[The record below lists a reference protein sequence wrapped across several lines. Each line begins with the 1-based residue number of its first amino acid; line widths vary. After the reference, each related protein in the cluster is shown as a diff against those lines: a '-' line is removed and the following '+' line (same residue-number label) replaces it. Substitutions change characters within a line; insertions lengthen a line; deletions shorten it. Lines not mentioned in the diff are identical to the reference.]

1 MIDQQT
7 VTRIIE
13 RAEIVDVVQDFVH
26 LKRRGVNFLGLC
38 PFHGEKTPSFT
49 VSPSKGIY
57 KCFGCGKAGN
67 AVGFIMEHEQ
77 LSYPDAL
84 RYLAKKYQIEITEQ
98 EVSPE
103 QIEEKN
109 HRESMMVLTGFAQK
123 YFTDILFND
132 REGQAIGLSYFKE
145 RGFTKETIEKFQ
157 LGYSPENRTAFTG
170 YAQKNGYQLKYLL
183 DTGLSIDKNNYH
195 FDRFAGRVIF
205 PIHALAGNPIAFG
218 GRILKAVENTAKY
231 LNSPESEIYHKS
243 DVLYGIYF
251 AKREIVKQ
259 DKCYMVEGYTDVI
272 SFHQAGIEN
281 VVASSGTS
289 LTENQ
294 IRLVKRFTDNL
305 TILYDGD
312 AAGIKASFR
321 GIDMV
326 LEQGMNIKVVL
337 FPDGED
343 PDSFS
348 KKLDKRELKE
358 FIRENEDDFI
368 RFKTRLLLDDAKN
381 DPVKKSGLISNIVRS
396 VAVIP
401 DAITRSMY
409 IKECSAILNVQ
420 EDALYAEINKIL
432 FQKRENER
440 KQQFSETR
448 QQLKQTQT
456 EFLPGFI
463 DNVYAEVD
471 EKEIISSLIK
481 FGEKEL
487 FTISGDDPFSSQS
500 VSVAAYIINEILNDE
515 LEFKNLIYRQIFEDY
530 ASFFHKGEFLGDKYF
545 IHNSDEKIRVLAADI
560 FTETYKP
567 SAIWTKGGKK
577 IDAPEQTLKTD
588 IPKTINSY
596 KLKILQMAIKDNE
609 EQLKKARVDD
619 IETINQLLMQKKI
632 LIETKRKLADE
643 TGGRII
649 FGHF

>member
-7 VTRIIE
+7 VNRIIE
-13 RAEIVDVVQDFVH
+13 RAEIVDIVQDYVH

-38 PFHGEKTPSFT
+38 PFHNEKTPSFT

-67 AVGFIMEHEQ
+67 AVGFVMDHEQ

-84 RYLAKKYQIEITEQ
+84 RYLAKKYQIEIKEQ

-109 HRESMMVLTGFAQK
+109 HRESMMVVTAFAQK
-123 YFTDILFND
+123 YFTDILHKD
-132 REGQAIGLSYFKE
+132 KEGKAVGFSYFKE
-145 RGFTKETIEKFQ
+145 RGFSPEIIEKFQ
-157 LGYSPENRTAFTG
+157 LGYSPENRTAFTNN
-170 YAQKNGYQLKYLL
+170 ATKNAFKIKYLV
-183 DTGLSIDKNNYH
+183 DTGLTIEKNDYR
-195 FDRFAGRVIF
+195 FDRFAGRVMF
-205 PIHALAGNPIAFG
+205 PIHALSGNPIAFG
-218 GRILKAVENTAKY
+218 GRILKSAENTAKY

-243 DVLYGIYF
+243 DVLYGIFF

-326 LEQGMNIKVVL
+326 LEQGMNVKVVL

-348 KKLDKRELKE
+348 KKLGKRELKE
-358 FIRENEDDFI
+358 FIKTNESDFI
-368 RFKTRLLLDDAKN
+368 RFKTSLLINDAKD
-381 DPVKKSGLISNIVRS
+381 DPVKKAGLIGNIVRS
-396 VAVIP
+396 ISVIP
-401 DAITRSMY
+401 DAIVRSMY
-409 IKECSAILNVQ
+409 IKDCSAILNVQ
-420 EDALYAEINKIL
+420 EDALYAEINRL
-432 FQKRENER
+432 MFQKRETER
-440 KQQFSETR
+440 KEQFSETR

-456 EFLPGFI
+456 QFLPGFVE
-463 DNVYAEVD
+463 NVYAEVN
-471 EKEIISSLIK
+471 EKEIISFLIK
-481 FGEKEL
+481 YGDKEL
-487 FTISGDDPFSSQS
+487 FTISGDDPFSVQT
-500 VSVAAYIINEILNDE
+500 VSVATYIINELLNDE
-515 LEFKNLIYRQIFEDY
+515 LEFKNLVYKLVFEDY
-530 ASFFHKGEFLGDKYF
+530 SNFYQKGEFLDNKYF
-545 IHNSDEKIRVLAADI
+545 INHHDEKIRALAADI
-560 FTETYKP
+560 FSETYKP

-577 IDAPEQTLKTD
+577 IETPENTLKED
-588 IPKTINSY
+588 VPKTINSY
-596 KLKILQMAIKDNE
+596 KLKILQLAIDDNGE
-609 EQLKKARVDD
+609 KLKKIVNTGN
-619 IETINQLLMQKKI
+619 IELENQLLSQKII
-632 LIETKRKLADE
+632 LINTKNKLAKE
-643 TGGRII
+643 TGERII
-649 FGHF
+649 F

>member
-7 VTRIIE
+7 VNRIIE

-57 KCFGCGKAGN
+57 KCFGCSKAGN
-67 AVGFIMEHEQ
+67 AVGFIMDHEQ

-84 RYLAKKYQIEITEQ
+84 RYLAKKYQIEIVEQ
-98 EVSPE
+98 EASPE

-109 HRESMMVLTGFAQK
+109 HRESMMVVVAFAQK
-123 YFTDILFND
+123 YFTDILHND
-132 REGQAIGLSYFKE
+132 REGKAIGMSYFKE
-145 RGFTKETIEKFQ
+145 RGFSPEIIEKFQ
-157 LGYSPENRTAFTG
+157 LGYSPENRTAFTEH
-170 YAQKNGYQLKYLL
+170 AQKNGYQLKFLV
-183 DTGLSIDKNNYH
+183 DTGLTIDKNNYR
-195 FDRFAGRVIF
+195 FDRFAGRVMF
-205 PIHALAGNPIAFG
+205 PIHALSGNTIAFG
-218 GRILKAVENTAKY
+218 GRILKIAENTAKY

-243 DVLYGIYF
+243 DVLYGIFF
-251 AKREIVKQ
+251 AKREIVKF

-326 LEQGMNIKVVL
+326 LEQGMNVKVVL

-348 KKLDKRELKE
+348 KKLSKKELKD
-358 FIRENEDDFI
+358 FINENENDFI
-368 RFKTRLLLDDAKN
+368 RFKTSLLLVEAKN
-381 DPVKKSGLISNIVRS
+381 DPVKKAGLISNIVRS
-396 VAVIP
+396 IAVIP
-401 DAITRSMY
+401 DAIIRSMY
-409 IKECSAILNVQ
+409 IKECSALLNVQ
-420 EDALYAEINKIL
+420 EDALYAEINKL
-432 FQKRENER
+432 MFQKRENDR

-448 QQLKQTQT
+448 QQLKEAQTQA
-456 EFLPGFI
+456 LPGFI
-463 DNVYAEVD
+463 DNVFAEVN
-471 EKEIISSLIK
+471 EREIIINLIK
-481 FGEKEL
+481 FGDKEL
-487 FTISGDDPFSSQS
+487 FSIPGEDPFSTQS
-500 VSVAAYIINEILNDE
+500 ITVAAYIINELLNDE
-515 LEFKNLIYRQIFEDY
+515 LEFKNLVYRQIFEDY
-530 ASFFHKGEFLGDKYF
+530 SNYFHKGEFLDTKYF
-545 IHNSDEKIRVLAADI
+545 INHEDEKIRVLAADI
-560 FTETYKP
+560 FSDTYKA

-577 IDAPEQTLKTD
+577 IESPEQTIKED
-588 IPKTINSY
+588 VPKVINSY
-596 KLKILQMAIKDNE
+596 KLKILKMAIEENE
-609 EQLKKARVDD
+609 QQLKKIIGSDD
-619 IETINQLLMQKKI
+619 VEQENRLLSQKMILTATKTQLAK
-632 LIETKRKLADE
+632 E
-643 TGGRII
+643 TGERII
-649 FGHF
+649 F